1 MSIRPI
7 ITSKSGKGKSGWL
20 WMPISLALNALSPG
34 GIHLA
39 ATAPADQGPK
49 PPDPNAA
56 QTASAASSSAR
67 QSTSGRQKKNPDP
80 VKPAAN
86 HPAILRADDQP
97 VAVPADLPRR
107 LRNPDQDAADRI
119 GAEAGA
125 GKGAVEWDDGSPIE
139 GMPDGAPG
147 LIPAGAQ
154 EEPLY
159 DGFSAVCNP
168 ALIESSRV
176 PPSYP
181 ELARQ
186 AGVQGKVLLGAVIRM
201 DGTVGNVTVLE
212 SSGARLG
219 FDEAAV
225 KAVSRW
231 RYKPGLQ
238 DGRPV
243 DTQVTILVDFSPPH

>member
-1 MSIRPI
+1 
-7 ITSKSGKGKSGWL
+7 
-20 WMPISLALNALSPG
+20 MPISLALNALSPG

-39 ATAPADQGPK
+39 ATAAADQGPK
-49 PPDPNAA
+49 PPDPNTV
-56 QTASAASSSAR
+56 QTPSAASSSAR
-67 QSTSGRQKKNPDP
+67 PSTSGKKKDPDP

-86 HPAILRADDQP
+86 HPAILRADDGL
-97 VAVPADLPRR
+97 VAVSADLLSP
-107 LRNPDQDAADRI
+107 LQNPNQDAADRI
-119 GAEAGA
+119 GAVAGA
-125 GKGAVEWDDGSPIE
+125 GKGAVESDDGSAVE
-139 GMPDGAPG
+139 GRPDGTPD

-159 DGFSAVCNP
+159 DGFRAVCNP

-186 AGVQGKVLLGAVIRM
+186 AGVQGKVLLRAVILK
-201 DGTVGNVTVLE
+201 DGTVGNITVLE
-212 SSGARLG
+212 SSGTGLG

-243 DTQVTILVDFSPPH
+243 ETRITILVDFSPPH

>member
-1 MSIRPI
+1 
-7 ITSKSGKGKSGWL
+7 
-20 WMPISLALNALSPG
+20 MPISVALNALSPG

-39 ATAPADQGPK
+39 ATAAADQGPK
-49 PPDPNAA
+49 PPRPNSV
-56 QTASAASSSAR
+56 QTAAAASSPAS
-67 QSTSGRQKKNPDP
+67 QSPSGRQKKNPDSM
-80 VKPAAN
+80 KPAAD
-86 HPAILRADDQP
+86 HPDVLRAGDRP
-97 VAVPADLPRR
+97 VAVPADLPGP

-125 GKGAVEWDDGSPIE
+125 GKEAVESDDGSPIE

-147 LIPAGAQ
+147 PIPAGAQ

-186 AGVQGKVLLGAVIRM
+186 AGVQGKVLLRAVIRM
-201 DGTVGNVTVLE
+201 DGTVGNITVLE
-212 SSGARLG
+212 SSGTGLG

-243 DTQVTILVDFSPPH
+243 ETRVTILVDFSPPH

>member
-1 MSIRPI
+1 
-7 ITSKSGKGKSGWL
+7 
-20 WMPISLALNALSPG
+20 MPISVALNALSPG

-39 ATAPADQGPK
+39 ATAAADQGPK
-49 PPDPNAA
+49 PPLPNTP
-56 QTASAASSSAR
+56 QTASAASSSGR
-67 QSTSGRQKKNPDP
+67 QSPSGRKKDSNP

-86 HPAILRADDQP
+86 HPAILRAIDRP
-97 VAVPADLPRR
+97 VAVPADLPSP
-107 LRNPDQDAADRI
+107 LRNPNQDAADRI
-119 GAEAGA
+119 GAQAGA
-125 GKGAVEWDDGSPIE
+125 GEGAVEWDDGSPIE

-159 DGFSAVCNP
+159 GGFRAVCDP

-186 AGVQGKVLLGAVIRM
+186 AGVQGKVLLRAVILK
-201 DGTVGNVTVLE
+201 DGTVGNITVLE
-212 SSGARLG
+212 SSGTGLG

-243 DTQVTILVDFSPPH
+243 ETRVTILVDFSPPH